1 LKKFKR
7 RAISMPR
14 NNIYY
19 VYDQG
24 VLIDKGTSE
33 ELAYKYHVSKR
44 GIPNYAN
51 RGYKLL
57 GLYDIRLSGLHKAF
71 EKKEKPKPMSA
82 YEKTLDYL
90 YRHLV
95 KYGNTVLNEEDDP
108 LHYIPM
114 LEEELKKKIYTRRVA
129 EKLDPFNY
137 EADEFNEG
145 KFKRGKTKYFYV
157 LEAL

>member
-1 LKKFKR
+1 
-7 RAISMPR
+7 MPR

-44 GIPNYAN
+44 GIPNYAK

-57 GLYDIRLSGLHKAF
+57 GLYDIKLSGLHKAL
-71 EKKEKPKPMSA
+71 EKKEKPKIMTS

-90 YRHLV
+90 YRHL
-95 KYGNTVLNEEDDP
+95 KEYGNTVLNEKDDP
-108 LHYIPM
+108 FQYLQKLEKM
-114 LEEELKKKIYTRRVA
+114 LGEKIIARKVYD
-129 EKLDPFNY
+129 KDDFWNY
-137 EADEFNEG
+137 QEDLSKPG
-145 KFKRGKTKYFYV
+145 RYKQGRISYFFV
-157 LEAL
+157 LEVA